1 MNDSMRKPDMAD
13 MRKAAI
19 KATSVLKVMANRDRL
34 LLLCQLSQA
43 EHCVSELEAALDIF
57 QPTLSQQLAVLRE
70 EGLVTTR
77 REGKQ
82 IYYAIAS
89 EPVLA
94 LLQTLYEQFCSPAAE
109 KDHD

>member
-1 MNDSMRKPDMAD
+1 MSESLHELDMAD
-13 MRKAAI
+13 MRAAAI
-19 KATSVLKVMANRDRL
+19 KATSLLKVMANPERL
-34 LLLCQLSQA
+34 LLLCQLSQS

-57 QPTLSQQLAVLRE
+57 QPTLSQQLAVLRD

-89 EPVLA
+89 KQVLA
-94 LLQTLYEQFCSPAAE
+94 LLRTLYEQFCSSTPEE
-109 KDHD
+109 KS